1 MNVALDASV
10 VIKWFFEEEG
20 TDAAL
25 QLLEEHKLEK
35 IQINVPDLL
44 FFEFGNTVVKKFRE
58 DIDTR
63 KEFNRNLTDLL
74 SIQLSFAETT
84 PDLLKL
90 VYSLA
95 SRYEITFYDATY
107 VALAKSLKCDF
118 VTADKKLVEAT
129 KALKFVKLL

>member
-1 MNVALDASV
+1 MNLVLDASV
-10 VIKWFFEEEG
+10 ITKWFFEEED
-20 TDAAL
+20 TDQAL
-25 QLLEEHKLEK
+25 KLLEKHKLET
-35 IQINVPDLL
+35 IQINVPVLL

-63 KEFNRNLTDLL
+63 EEFNRNLTDLF

-90 VYSLA
+90 VYSVA
-95 SRYEITFYDATY
+95 SRYEITFYDAIY

-129 KALKFVKLL
+129 KTLKFVKLL

>member
-1 MNVALDASV
+1 MSV
-10 VIKWFFEEEG
+10 GFLRRI
-20 TDAAL
+20 L
-25 QLLEEHKLEK
+25 
-35 IQINVPDLL
+35 
-44 FFEFGNTVVKKFRE
+44 R

-129 KALKFVKLL
+129 KTLKFVKLL

>member
-74 SIQLSFAETT
+74 AIGLNFAETT

-90 VYSLA
+90 AYSVA
-95 SRYEITFYDATY
+95 NRYEITFHDATY
-107 VALAKSLKCDF
+107 IALAKNLKCNF
-118 VTADKKLVEAT
+118 ITADKKLVEAT
-129 KALKFVKLL
+129 KKLKFVKLL

>member
-1 MNVALDASV
+1 MNLVLDASV
-10 VIKWFFEEEG
+10 ITKWFFEEED
-20 TDAAL
+20 TDQAL
-25 QLLEEHKLEK
+25 KLLEKHKLET
-35 IQINVPDLL
+35 IQINVPVLL

-63 KEFNRNLTDLL
+63 KEFNRNLTDLFF
-74 SIQLSFAETT
+74 IQLSFAETT

-90 VYSLA
+90 VYSVA

>member
-1 MNVALDASV
+1 MNVVLDASV
-10 VIKWFFEEEG
+10 VIKWFFEEED
-20 TDAAL
+20 TEPAL
-25 QLLEEHKLEK
+25 QLLEKHKLEK
-35 IQINVPDLL
+35 IQINVPLLL

-74 SIQLSFAETT
+74 ATELNFAETT

-90 VYSLA
+90 VYSIA
-95 SRYEITFYDATY
+95 GRHEITFYDATY
-107 VALAKSLKCDF
+107 VALAKSLKCNF

-129 KALKFVKLL
+129 KTLKFVKLL

>member
-74 SIQLSFAETT
+74 AIGLNFAETT

-90 VYSLA
+90 AYSVA
-95 SRYEITFYDATY
+95 NRYEITFHDATY
-107 VALAKSLKCDF
+107 IALAKNLKCNF
-118 VTADKKLVEAT
+118 ITTHKKLLQAT
-129 KALKFVKLL
+129 KKLKFVKLL

>member
-1 MNVALDASV
+1 MNLVLDASV
-10 VIKWFFEEEG
+10 ITKWFFEEED
-20 TDAAL
+20 TDQAL
-25 QLLEEHKLEK
+25 KLLEKHKLET
-35 IQINVPDLL
+35 IQINVPVLL

-63 KEFNRNLTDLL
+63 EEFNRNLTDLF
-74 SIQLSFAETT
+74 SIQLSFAETK

-129 KALKFVKLL
+129 KTLKFVKLL

>member
-1 MNVALDASV
+1 MNLVLDASV
-10 VIKWFFEEEG
+10 ITKWFFEEED
-20 TDAAL
+20 TDQAL
-25 QLLEEHKLEK
+25 KLLEKHKLET
-35 IQINVPDLL
+35 IQINVPVLL

-129 KALKFVKLL
+129 KTLKFVKLL

>member
-1 MNVALDASV
+1 MNLVLDASV
-10 VIKWFFEEEG
+10 ITKWFFEEED
-20 TDAAL
+20 TDQAL
-25 QLLEEHKLEK
+25 KLLEKHKLET
-35 IQINVPDLL
+35 IQINVPVLL

-90 VYSLA
+90 VYSVA

-129 KALKFVKLL
+129 KTLKFVKLL

>member
-1 MNVALDASV
+1 MNLVLDASV
-10 VIKWFFEEEG
+10 ITKWFFEEED
-20 TDAAL
+20 TDQAL
-25 QLLEEHKLEK
+25 KLLEKHKLET
-35 IQINVPDLL
+35 IQINVPVLL

-90 VYSLA
+90 VYSVA

>member
-129 KALKFVKLL
+129 KTLKFVKLL